1 MKKQNIEVEG
11 GELLIQSKEGHY
23 AVIPAK
29 HRQEVMDMVKDG
41 CDDCINN
48 YIQTLPKDSD
58 YAEDGTLYP
67 EEPVINPNNPIQLK
81 EVTITAKAPMYV
93 KYKQEWEKENQFD
106 LNNYI
111 EDRFNNPVGREAI
124 KRIDEKG
131 WRKQLEQEGLQKRQ
145 QELDEATKMGLLY
158 QRFNPQDKDD
168 ISIADEQFK
177 KRYGTSAHRYRYDND
192 LGYRKYYEQLT
203 KEATSKIDYPSTD
216 LRRKDVVDPNNMWM
230 YPNLTGEGK
239 AQATNFSNEVI
250 GMALPIPGL
259 ETMGKIP
266 SVFKAGK
273 NLIKPASKVVNKVDD
288 AVKLVERKQVFDEE
302 TLGSIERYNKYF
314 GKDIPN
320 SPLTMSDKIK
330 IGRDVA
336 TQKNLDRAYRNTH
349 IDEII
354 NAKKQGYFDNN
365 RFPDTDW
372 YYGGSSSKYGNIEVE
387 AIPDSKYFRLFE
399 VDGKYAGIVT
409 PNKNILHLKG
419 SKVPF
424 KGAIV
429 RYKGEVLTDDILE
442 EISKQYKNGDNLDE
456 LIYSIKNKNK
466 TK

>member
-11 GELLIQSKEGHY
+11 GEILLMSKEGHY

-29 HRQEVMDMVKDG
+29 HRQEIMDMVKDG

-58 YAEDGTLYP
+58 YAEDGTLIPDDKKKIKNFEYKP
-67 EEPVINPNNPIQLK
+67 YVELQDNTYVAPKIIPLEQRKKQQREQPILKADTRTEQQRKIAQEYTESVLNPSISTQVGEAFQKPLRWLADPVKGVGDIVSAIAPNSALAKDLPNTNEDVFEHRKKQLNPYTSNKEKINN
-81 EVTITAKAPMYV
+81 TI
-93 KYKQEWEKENQFD
+93 N
-106 LNNYI
+106 
-111 EDRFNNPVGREAI
+111 EAI
-124 KRIDEKG
+124 PLTN
-131 WRKQLEQEGLQKRQ
+131 W
-145 QELDEATKMGLLY
+145 ALL
-158 QRFNPQDKDD
+158 NTL
-168 ISIADEQFK
+168 SGE
-177 KRYGTSAHRYRYDND
+177 
-192 LGYRKYYEQLT
+192 
-203 KEATSKIDYPSTD
+203 
-216 LRRKDVVDPNNMWM
+216 VVAGDM
-230 YPNLTGEGK
+230 
-239 AQATNFSNEVI
+239 I
-250 GMALPIPGL
+250 
-259 ETMGKIP
+259 
-266 SVFKAGK
+266 KAGK

-288 AVKLVERKQVFDEE
+288 VVKLVERKQVFDEE
-302 TLGSIERYNKYF
+302 TLGAIERFNKYF

-320 SPLTMSDKIK
+320 NPLTLSDKVK

-336 TQKNLDRAYRNTH
+336 AEKNLDRAYRNTH

-387 AIPDSKYFRLFE
+387 AIPDYKYFKLFE
-399 VDGKYAGIVT
+399 VDGKYAGTVT

-419 SKVPF
+419 SNVPF
-424 KGAIV
+424 KDVII

-442 EISKQYKNGDNLDE
+442 EISKQYKKGDNLDE